1 MAIKLVMVE
10 AKVAKVTTGIEFLV
24 TNPKS
29 TIQIGVTIW
38 LPPIPA
44 IVEMAL
50 KNIRAKKPPISI
62 ECTGNA
68 GLCSHFLLT
77 HTSAQF
83 SREQSV
89 STVHFFEATE

>member
-29 TIQIGVTIW
+29 TMQIGVTIW

-50 KNIRAKKPPISI
+50 KNMRAKKPPISI
-62 ECTGNA
+62 GCTGNA
-68 GLCSHFLLT
+68 GLCSHF
-77 HTSAQF
+77 
-83 SREQSV
+83 
-89 STVHFFEATE
+89 